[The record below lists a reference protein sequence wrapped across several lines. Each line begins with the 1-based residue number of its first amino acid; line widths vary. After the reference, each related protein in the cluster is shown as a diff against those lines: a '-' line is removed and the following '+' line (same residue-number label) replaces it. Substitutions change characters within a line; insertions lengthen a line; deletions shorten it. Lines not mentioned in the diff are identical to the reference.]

1 MDNGLKRFAL
11 AQDDPREGYVMALR
25 ELRAGRKFSH
35 WIWYIFPQ
43 LRGLGRSEYSSLYG
57 IESFE
62 EAKKYLEDPLLG
74 RRIRNISGVLLIHA
88 GKDITEIMGG
98 RTDAMKLFSSMTLF
112 DSVSPGEVFGKVLDA
127 FYGGRRDVRTL
138 RLLGIDS
145 APVGNTPG
153 GGPKEY
159 QRLGDNVI
167 RPCFG
172 LT

>member
-1 MDNGLKRFAL
+1 MSNGLKRFTL
-11 AQDDPREGYVMALR
+11 AQGDSREGYLTALR
-25 ELRAGRKFSH
+25 ELRAGRKLSH

-43 LRGLGRSEYSSLYG
+43 LRGLGRSEYSTLYG
-57 IESFE
+57 IDSFD
-62 EAKKYLEDPLLG
+62 EASSYLKDPLLG
-74 RRIRNISGVLLIHA
+74 RRIRTISRVLLIHA

-153 GGPKEY
+153 GGPKE
-159 QRLGDNVI
+159 
-167 RPCFG
+167 
-172 LT
+172 